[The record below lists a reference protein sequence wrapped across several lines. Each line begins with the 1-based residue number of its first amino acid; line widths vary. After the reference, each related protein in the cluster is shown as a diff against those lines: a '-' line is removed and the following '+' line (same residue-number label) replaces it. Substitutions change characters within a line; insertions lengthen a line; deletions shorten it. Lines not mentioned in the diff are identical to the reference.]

1 MFAPTFTALGAVLA
15 AALPSG
21 GAMVALAETSLLE
34 AVAVAAAA
42 LACGILVR
50 LVVDARTPPI
60 TLRVVPRPKIP
71 RAA

>member
-1 MFAPTFTALGAVLA
+1 MFVPTFTALGTVLP

-21 GAMVALAETSLLE
+21 DAMVALAATPRLE
-34 AVAVAAAA
+34 AIAVAAVA
-42 LACGILVR
+42 LACGVLVR
-50 LVVDARTPPI
+50 LVVDARTPSI